1 MPETP
6 EPPLLNPV
14 LTLQMDPRPEPP
26 PGGGKN
32 ASKIVTSRLLQ
43 QQHVLASA
51 CEQIFRQ
58 RARYPTYG
66 GKIHLI
72 ASMYN
77 DSFAPSY
84 TPRDLFNED
93 MGCRLVAPFTRGYL
107 IEAAIDYLPLL
118 AGKIGK
124 PNNTASRV
132 DISRVEKL
140 SAFDQEAVLR
150 GREIDQLWDKAPE
163 LDEGKLFAVWLT
175 PFRDGQARRA
185 LLETI
190 DRLSSEGVLLP
201 VYPVLRLPR
210 PEDSDAATRQ
220 LVPVETAGQ
229 TSIARALRT
238 YRNTG
243 FARATVVFRRRD
255 ALARF
260 VASGASYRIDPVKA
274 LSLAALGEGVEPGPP
289 APDVAGQPIVAVV
302 DGGLTSP
309 KYKLSEAW
317 VVPPFVADGIANSK
331 HGNRVSSLVVH
342 GHQWNNNRPLPVLNC
357 RLGTVQAIP
366 RDNANHVI
374 DLEQLVHYLGQVA
387 ESHPDTHIWNISAN
401 AREPEDDPDQ
411 ISYLGDSLAR
421 WARTLGVLPVVSVGN
436 VSSGNRER
444 LCAPADCEAALVVGG
459 RVADDE
465 GKPGSG
471 CPNCL
476 PGPGP
481 DGMLKPDLSW
491 FSTLRMIG
499 GVTACGSSYATPLVS
514 ALAAHT
520 FANLKEPS
528 PDLVRALLINSAEQE
543 AHKSRLGWGT
553 PYHSH
558 LPWNCAPGT
567 VTLAWKAALKPGTAY
582 YWRDIPIPS
591 ELTRRGKLF
600 GQASLTAILKPL
612 VSPFGGPNYFASRL
626 ETSLQYMN
634 GRGKWASLLGSMRES
649 SAPEQNASREM
660 ARWQPVR
667 CTRRDFTKK
676 EGLGFSGQQMRLYG
690 RVFTRDL
697 YQFGIRHP
705 SQLDSQEAIF
715 VLTFVAADEDA
726 PIYNTMAQ
734 ELGNFVESAVI
745 GQEIEVDT

>member
-14 LTLQMDPRPEPP
+14 LTLQMDPRPEPR
-26 PGGGKN
+26 PGGGKD

-43 QQHVLASA
+43 QQEVLASA

-58 RARYPTYG
+58 RAHYPTYA
-66 GKIHLI
+66 GKVHLI
-72 ASMYN
+72 ASMYD
-77 DSFAPSY
+77 DSFAPSH

-107 IEAAIDYLPLL
+107 IEATIDYLPLL
-118 AGKIGK
+118 AGRIGK

-163 LDEGKLFAVWLT
+163 LDDGKLFAVRFT
-175 PFRDGQARRA
+175 PFRDDEARRA
-185 LLETI
+185 LLATI
-190 DRLSSEGVLLP
+190 DRLSSEGILLP

-210 PEDSDAATRQ
+210 PEDSDALSEQ

-243 FARATVVFRRRD
+243 FARASVIFRRRE
-255 ALARF
+255 ALAQF
-260 VASGASYRIDPVKA
+260 VASGASYRIDPVKP
-274 LSLAALGEGVEPGPP
+274 LSLAAPGEGVEPGPS
-289 APDVAGQPIVAVV
+289 APDVAGQPIVAIV
-302 DGGLTSP
+302 DGGLSSS
-309 KYKLSEAW
+309 KYKAAEAW
-317 VVPPFVADGIANSK
+317 AAPPFVADGVANKK

-342 GHQWNNNRPLPVLNC
+342 GHQWNSQRSLPALNC
-357 RLGTVQAIP
+357 RLGTVQAVP
-366 RDNANHVI
+366 RANANHVI
-374 DLEQLVHYLGQVA
+374 DFEQLANYLVQVA
-387 ESHPDTHIWNISAN
+387 GAHPDTHTWNISAN
-401 AREPEDDPDQ
+401 AREPEDDPEQ
-411 ISYLGDSLAR
+411 ISDFGDSLAR
-421 WARTLGVLPVVSVGN
+421 WARSLGVLPVVSVGN
-436 VSSGNRER
+436 VSSSNSER

-459 RVADDE
+459 RLADDA
-465 GKPGSG
+465 GNPGSG
-471 CPNCL
+471 SPDCL

-514 ALAAHT
+514 SLAAHT

-528 PDLVRALLINSAEQE
+528 PDLVRALLINLAEQE
-543 AHKSRLGWGT
+543 GHKPRLGWGT
-553 PYHSH
+553 PYQGH
-558 LPWNCAPGT
+558 LPWNCSPGT

-582 YWRDIPIPS
+582 YWSDIPIPG
-591 ELTRRGKLF
+591 ELTRGGKLF
-600 GQASLTAILKPL
+600 GQASLTGILNPL

-634 GRGKWASLLGSMRES
+634 GRGEWASLLGSMRES
-649 SAPEQNASREM
+649 SAPEQDARREL
-660 ARWQPVR
+660 AKWQPVR
-667 CTRRDFTKK
+667 RTRRDFTKK
-676 EGLGFSGQQMRLYG
+676 GGLGFSGNQMRLYG
-690 RVFTRDL
+690 RVYTRDL
-697 YQFGIRHP
+697 YQFGINHH
-705 SQLDSQEAIF
+705 SQLDSQEAVF
-715 VLTFVAADEDA
+715 VLTLVAADENA

-734 ELGNFVESAVI
+734 ELGNYVESAVV
-745 GQEIEVDT
+745 GQEIEVEV